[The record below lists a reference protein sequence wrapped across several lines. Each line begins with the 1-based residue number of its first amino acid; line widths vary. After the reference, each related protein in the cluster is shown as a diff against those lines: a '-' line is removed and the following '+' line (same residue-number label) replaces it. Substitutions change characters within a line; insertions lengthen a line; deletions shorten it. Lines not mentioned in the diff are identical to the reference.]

1 MITLCYTQYCAIL
14 YFAGLSYILAELF
27 FSSPCNWI
35 SVFVLQLLSTVQLLE
50 VKQGW
55 GILTLTHCKGLHFF
69 VLFFFSSS
77 TLRLYLS
84 IYFSKYS
91 FIIMP
96 QSNCKPLTAAA
107 VFRPCSEMEDESD
120 WLCAKGYCQCNITS
134 MIPPVR
140 KAMSVKRRCL

>member
-1 MITLCYTQYCAIL
+1 MITLCCTQYCAVL
-14 YFAGLSYILAELF
+14 YFAGLSSISAELF
-27 FSSPCNWI
+27 FSSPYNLM
-35 SVFVLQLLSTVQLLE
+35 SVSVLQLLITAQLLE
-50 VKQGW
+50 VKQVW
-55 GILTLTHCKGLHFF
+55 GILTLMHCKRLHFF
-69 VLFFFSSS
+69 ALFFFFSA
-77 TLRLYLS
+77 LRLYLS

-120 WLCAKGYCQCNITS
+120 WLRAKRYCQCNTTS
-134 MIPPVR
+134 VIPPVR